1 MRTDALPIF
10 REDTFN
16 IVFILMCTV
25 METVDEILLE
35 GLRRVQLSI
44 WAFPKAISEN
54 KMSSLFPINSF
65 GFRWLLLE
73 SLDPL
78 KAPDGAGS

>member
-1 MRTDALPIF
+1 MRTDALPVF
-10 REDTFN
+10 KEVTFN
-16 IVFILMCTV
+16 IVFIPMFTL
-25 METVDEILLE
+25 METVEIFLE

-44 WAFPKAISEN
+44 WAFPKPISED

-65 GFRWLLLE
+65 GFRCLFLE

-78 KAPDGAGS
+78 EAPDGAES